1 MKNKTSKFKNQTP
14 FGMFLFLLILFFG
27 IFLNSI
33 SKILSF
39 FWITGIIF
47 GFILQKSRFCFVSA
61 IRDPYLIGS
70 TALTKAVLIAL
81 TITTIGF
88 TTIKYGSF
96 IHGETI
102 PGQDFITP
110 ISFATIIGGILF
122 GIGMVLAGG
131 CASGILM
138 RTGEG
143 FQMQMI
149 ALIFFIIGSLWGA
162 HDFEWWEKVFI
173 SNGKAIFLPDLFG
186 WFGALVLQLFLIGF
200 LYIIADK
207 WEKKKSQ
214 DY

>member
-1 MKNKTSKFKNQTP
+1 MKNKTSKFKNQIP

-81 TITTIGF
+81 AITTIGF
-88 TTIKYGSF
+88 TAIKYGSL

-149 ALIFFIIGSLWGA
+149 ALVFFIIGSLWGA

-200 LYIIADK
+200 LYIVADK